1 MEDCS
6 TYRPRCYGVSYDTDT
21 GDCQFKDRDDVSPAE
36 FSSDDNANSAIARI
50 TQLTSPSNTS
60 CPFDPNS
67 YQYTTEGMRFEIL
80 CNLDMPFG
88 DYRPSNVNYWPYHA
102 DSLQECMDLCSTS
115 RPLCEGVSWNPG
127 MEAGFA
133 NCYPKS
139 SQEGTPEASNGYVT
153 HSAIWRD
160 DGFNV
165 SCPTVKTYSASND
178 NKSFEISCNSG
189 RLGGSNTSYHATSLD
204 GCINTCATNS
214 SQNCL
219 GVVYDGSLQGGFS
232 NCYILNA
239 TGEPTSIANSTF
251 ALFTPSEKTAAGNGT
266 TSSSP
271 QSSHSSSKAWIVGP
285 TIGAVVIIAL
295 LAAFLWWRRRKR
307 SPKAEE
313 NVTAYESIDYK
324 QLGQSPYQPTP
335 FHEMQASH
343 NYTSELAS
351 GVEPPHQQQLY
362 DQGGHAHELGVEDRR

>member
-21 GDCQFKDRDDVSPAE
+21 GDCQFKDRSDVSPAE
-36 FSSDDNANSAIARI
+36 LTSDDNANSAIARI

-60 CPFDPNS
+60 CPLDSNS
-67 YQYTTEGMRFEIL
+67 YQYTTDGMRFEIL
-80 CNLDMPFG
+80 CNLDLAYG

-115 RPLCEGVSWNPG
+115 RPLCVGVSWNPD
-127 MEAGFA
+127 MEAGYA

-139 SQEGTPEASNGYVT
+139 SQMGIPETPKSFVT
-153 HSAIWRD
+153 HSAKWRD
-160 DGFNV
+160 DGYNI
-165 SCPTVKTYSASND
+165 SCPTGKTYSISNY

-189 RLGGSNTSYHATSLD
+189 RLRGSNTSYHDTSLD

-232 NCYILNA
+232 NCCILNA

-251 ALFTPSEKTAAGNGT
+251 ALFTPSAKDAAGNGK
-266 TSSSP
+266 TS
-271 QSSHSSSKAWIVGP
+271 
-285 TIGAVVIIAL
+285 
-295 LAAFLWWRRRKR
+295 
-307 SPKAEE
+307 
-313 NVTAYESIDYK
+313 
-324 QLGQSPYQPTP
+324 
-335 FHEMQASH
+335 
-343 NYTSELAS
+343 
-351 GVEPPHQQQLY
+351 
-362 DQGGHAHELGVEDRR
+362 